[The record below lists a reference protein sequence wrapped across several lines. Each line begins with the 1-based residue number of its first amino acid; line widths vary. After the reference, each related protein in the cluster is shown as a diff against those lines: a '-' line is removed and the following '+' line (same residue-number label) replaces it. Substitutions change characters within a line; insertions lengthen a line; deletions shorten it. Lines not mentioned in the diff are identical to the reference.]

1 MGFLLRLLAT
11 SVLVWTFLCS
21 PAFAQNVRR
30 LEEEVLLD
38 QEKKRRVEELL
49 KARQEEEERIKSMDL
64 SEKELEEQQL
74 VEIIP
79 DNILPSDLSSI
90 YVMVPYKIRR
100 PRWGGSFGISYVMM
114 TPTEYASDFASPAL
128 IDFESLYGEGGLIEL
143 SYTYKFNFVLGS
155 LGLEGGYGIYSNSAD
170 DTSFG
175 DLDLSLQQLRFG
187 IRYVMDSIAYEPII
201 APYVGAGAY
210 VTFYKESLGADSF
223 NGQTDPALYYYAGLL
238 FQLNWLDKSAAVEA
252 YSEGGIENTFFFVEG
267 RQYMASST
275 AQDPDFSTDISV
287 SGGLNLEF

>member
-1 MGFLLRLLAT
+1 MLC
-11 SVLVWTFLCS
+11 TFVCS
-21 PAFAQNVRR
+21 AALAQNVKR
-30 LEEEVLLD
+30 LEEEALLD

-49 KARQEEEERIKSMDL
+49 KARQAEEERIKSMDL
-64 SEKELEEQQL
+64 SDKELEAQQL
-74 VEIIP
+74 VEVEP
-79 DNILPSDLSSI
+79 NNILPSDLSAI

-100 PRWGGSFGISYVMM
+100 PAWGGSFGINYVMM
-114 TPTEYASDFASPAL
+114 TPSKYASDFASPAL
-128 IDFESLYGEGGLIEL
+128 IDFETLYGDGGLIEL
-143 SYTYKFNFVLGS
+143 SYAHKFNFVLGS
-155 LGLEGGYGIYSNSAD
+155 IGFEGGYGFYSNSAD

-175 DLDLSLQQLRFG
+175 ELDLSLQQARVG
-187 IRYVMDSIAYEPII
+187 IRYVVDAIAYEPVV
-201 APYVGAGAY
+201 APYLGAGAY

-238 FQLNWLDKSAAVEA
+238 FQLNWIDKGAAVEA
-252 YSEGGIENTFFFVEG
+252 YTEGGIENTFFFIEG